1 MPKNNTDITNSENN
15 LSLEEAFTQI
25 DHLIEQ
31 LEQPDNT
38 LETSFK
44 AFEKGMQL
52 VKFCNDSIDR
62 VEKKVLILSEDGDL
76 NEF

>member
-1 MPKNNTDITNSENN
+1 MPNNNTDTNNLEQN
-15 LSLEEAFTQI
+15 LSLEEAFAQI
-25 DHLIEQ
+25 DTLIEQ

-38 LETSFK
+38 LEASFQ

-52 VKFCNDSIDR
+52 VKYCNESIDR
-62 VEKKVLILSEDGDL
+62 VEKKVLVLDQDGDL